1 MVLFPLALVLTAF
14 EPSLLHVS
22 PLQGTT
28 GDPASLHVI
37 DGFTAR
43 RNGRPTADDSNLFP
57 ANGHGVA
64 TLFTFMAATFSRL
77 RPAEYPES
85 CRRGPPRPVRPRGD

>member
-37 DGFTAR
+37 DGFAAR

-57 ANGHGVA
+57 ANGHGGHPLHLHGRD
-64 TLFTFMAATFSRL
+64 LFAS
-77 RPAEYPES
+77 PA
-85 CRRGPPRPVRPRGD
+85 RRVPGIVPPRASATCPPAR